1 MPPLPALPSWS
12 LTAFKA
18 LAYGLLTLNVALLY
32 RAGRLP
38 DALDALG
45 WLILVLVMEFE
56 TRGPPRRHGWA
67 VQYAALVIR
76 LIGYGLI
83 FQAWALFLAERRWLD
98 LANTTLWLL
107 VCAALEFDIFLHP
120 RLGRHARAVRD
131 GVKLALYAGLLACAA
146 AWGLRGDWLSF
157 YDAALWLLAFFAL
170 ELNVFGWAQTAL
182 APNLPPAP
190 APSLPPP
197 SPPAPPAAPP

>member
-1 MPPLPALPSWS
+1 MPPLPALPSCS

-18 LAYGLLTLNVALLY
+18 LAYGLLTLNVALLHQ
-32 RAGRLP
+32 AGRLP

-76 LIGYGLI
+76 LVGYGLI

-98 LANTTLWLL
+98 LVNTTLWLL

-120 RLGRHARAVRD
+120 RLGKHARAIRD

-170 ELNVFGWAQTAL
+170 ELNVFGWSRP
-182 APNLPPAP
+182 APAAASLPPA
-190 APSLPPP
+190 
-197 SPPAPPAAPP
+197 SPPAPPAVPP